1 MNIINRSG
9 NVYFFLLFIISS
21 VLFYINYE
29 QRHYGW
35 DMPGYLASY
44 HLAED
49 SLNKKE
55 LVREVY
61 TSIQLE
67 APKSDYEK
75 MVGNYQKENWNYFIT
90 THPDAF
96 HLQIPYYSIKV
107 FYVFLIFF
115 FHKIGF
121 SAPIAVFLPNL
132 ISFFIFGFLLFAIF
146 KRIFVERTLL
156 SFSLTVLLLLI
167 PPFRYLATIPSPDM
181 LATALITWFFYS
193 VISNQHLRIQF
204 MILLLVVFTR
214 PDFVIFGLSYL
225 GIYFLYDWFTSKKI
239 NFLSIVLG
247 LVMVAV
253 YLLILKVNSYPGW
266 TDVFYDTFIERRRF
280 VTGAASF
287 ALSQYN
293 EIILENIFN
302 FKKITFLAVLFLSAV
317 FYFTKDLWTRMLAV
331 ILFINIYIKF
341 LFFPAPGEYRFFIA
355 FLLLLFLTAVYAA
368 QNKIRK
374 LTF

>member
-146 KRIFVERTLL
+146 KRIFVERTLV

-280 VTGAASF
+280 ITGAASF

-331 ILFINIYIKF
+331 ILFINIYI
-341 LFFPAPGEYRFFIA
+341 
-355 FLLLLFLTAVYAA
+355 
-368 QNKIRK
+368 
-374 LTF
+374 

>member
-146 KRIFVERTLL
+146 KRIFLERTLL

-193 VISNQHLRIQF
+193 VISKQHLRIQF

-280 VTGAASF
+280 ITGAASF

-331 ILFINIYIKF
+331 VLFINIYIKF

>member
-61 TSIQLE
+61 TSIQLQ